1 MRREELY
8 LADML
13 EAADAIG
20 RFLLETEQHSFIA
33 NDLLRSAVLHKLAV
47 IGEGAARLSDAFR
60 ARHPQIEW
68 GDIVAFRNIIVHAYF
83 SVNWPIVWVT
93 ATQDVPEL
101 RQGIARI
108 LAQEYPDGEAR

>member
-8 LADML
+8 LTDML

-33 NDLLRSAVLHKLAV
+33 NELLGNSVLHKLAV
-47 IGEGAARLSDAFR
+47 IGEGSARLPEAFR

-68 GDIVAFRNIIVHAYF
+68 GDIVAFRNIIVH
-83 SVNWPIVWVT
+83 V
-93 ATQDVPEL
+93 
-101 RQGIARI
+101 
-108 LAQEYPDGEAR
+108 

>member
-13 EAADAIG
+13 EAADDIV
-20 RFLLETEQHSFIA
+20 RFLLETDQYSFIS
-33 NDLLRSAVLHKLAV
+33 NDLLRSAVLHKLTV
-47 IGEGAARLSDAFR
+47 IGEGAARLPDVFR

-83 SVNWPIVWVT
+83 SVDWPIVWVT
-93 ATQDVPEL
+93 ATQDVPAL
-101 RQGIARI
+101 RREIARI